1 MVSWMEAG
9 RLGRKMKVS
18 DYLREKRNE
27 GPLHFALIDPNKT
40 KAEEAEKIAEQLK
53 HLGTDAFLV
62 GGSLGVEP
70 RETEEI
76 IMKLKSSG
84 LPVIIFPGDVNNV
97 VRGADAIL
105 FMSLLNSDSVY
116 HIIGAQVQGA
126 PLVRKYNLEPLPTG
140 YLIIGYGGA
149 AGFIG
154 KARPIPFDQP
164 YIAAA
169 YAMAAEML
177 GMKYIYLEAGSGSP
191 HHVPPEMVKIVKGS
205 LREAFLIVGGGIRSG
220 DVARAIIEAG
230 ADAIVTGN
238 ILEKSL
244 EVAGDIVNMIKKRK

>member
-1 MVSWMEAG
+1 MGAG
-9 RLGRKMKVS
+9 RLLERMKVS
-18 DYLREKRNE
+18 EYLRERRKE
-27 GPLHFALIDPNKT
+27 GALHFALIDPHKT
-40 KAEEAEKIAEQLK
+40 GAGEAGSIAAELK
-53 HLGTDAFLV
+53 KMGTDAFLV
-62 GGSLGVEP
+62 GGSIGVEP
-70 RETEEI
+70 REAEEVVRE
-76 IMKLKSSG
+76 LRRSG

-126 PLVRKYNLEPLPTG
+126 PLVRKFQLEPLPTG

-149 AGFIG
+149 AGYIG

-191 HHVPPEMVKIVKGS
+191 QHIPPEIVRIVKRS
-205 LREAFLIVGGGIRSG
+205 LNEAFLIVGGGVRSG
-220 DVARAIIEAG
+220 EVAKELVEAG

-238 ILEKSL
+238 ILEKSIDAA
-244 EVAGDIVNMIKKRK
+244 EEIIKSIKGRR

>member
-1 MVSWMEAG
+1 M
-9 RLGRKMKVS
+9 S
-18 DYLREKRNE
+18 DYLRERRKE
-27 GPLHFALIDPNKT
+27 GPLHFSLIDPHKT
-40 KAEEAEKIAEQLK
+40 RAEEAEKIAKQLRD
-53 HLGTDAFLV
+53 LGTDVFLV

-70 RETEEI
+70 REAEEI
-76 IMKLKSSG
+76 VLRLKATG

-105 FMSLLNSDSVY
+105 FMSLLNSDSIY
-116 HIIGAQVQGA
+116 HIIGAQIQGA
-126 PLVRKYNLEPLPTG
+126 PLVRKYGLEPLPTG

-149 AGFIG
+149 AGYIG

-191 HHVPPEMVKIVKGS
+191 QHVPPEMVKTVKSS
-205 LREAFLIVGGGIRSG
+205 LKEAFLIVGGGIRSPE
-220 DVARAIIEAG
+220 AAKAIIEAG

-238 ILEKSL
+238 ILEKSI
-244 EVAGDIVNMIKKRK
+244 ESAGAIIGVIKGKK